1 MQILGQYCNFLE
13 VANSF
18 RALREHP
25 YVVSF
30 LLTHGRIEKTATTM
44 PIYSVKSMNPYYSLS
59 QRVDN
64 ARGLSTANVV
74 DHSSNSARSGMFMD
88 FSKIPDSSPLNV
100 VDSTMGAR
108 KGMFLD
114 YAQSEISPSH
124 VSVSPLVGAGKHT
137 PHYSLNIL
145 G

>member
-1 MQILGQYCNFLE
+1 MGQYCNCFA

-25 YVVSF
+25 YLVSF

-59 QRVDN
+59 ERVDN

-74 DHSSNSARSGMFMD
+74 DHSSNSARRGMFMD
-88 FSKIPDSSPLNV
+88 FSRIPDSSPLNV

-114 YAQSEISPSH
+114 YAQSEIRPSH
-124 VSVSPLVGAGKHT
+124 VSVSPIVGAGKHT